1 MGSFL
6 SVLFNEI
13 LLYFYHLFMVSQE
26 KFEGI
31 NRVSRR
37 TDNTM
42 TKTEKDRKTN
52 NGRQNNT
59 QTIIDWAEKQ
69 LLAKYDTEN

>member
-1 MGSFL
+1 
-6 SVLFNEI
+6 
-13 LLYFYHLFMVSQE
+13 MVSQE
-26 KFEGI
+26 RFEGI

>member
-1 MGSFL
+1 
-6 SVLFNEI
+6 
-13 LLYFYHLFMVSQE
+13 MVSQE
-26 KFEGI
+26 RFEGI
-31 NRVSRR
+31 KRVSRR

>member
-26 KFEGI
+26 RLEGI
-31 NRVSRR
+31 KRVSRR